1 MRPTAWSILA
11 GCAGVIAILLLA
23 TGGTQAESQPAVL
36 VNDQNTSGGMLIVD
50 AARLPEGGF
59 VAIHGVTTDGRPG
72 TFWGVSGSLG
82 AGYHAEVPVP
92 IDQNITEPTE
102 VSAVLYRDG
111 NGNNVFEGTGS
122 SPKDPRYER
131 SGRSVFD
138 TATVTPTS
146 VAPNSTELSTGAL
159 LGVGA
164 LSAGAGYAAWAAWFR
179 EG

>member
-1 MRPTAWSILA
+1 MRPTVWSIA
-11 GCAGVIAILLLA
+11 AASAAIIAVLLA
-23 TGGTQAESQPAVL
+23 TGGSQAESQPAVL

-59 VAIHGVTTDGRPG
+59 VAIHGVTTEGQPG
-72 TFWGVSGSLG
+72 AFWGVSGSLG

-92 IDQNITEPTE
+92 IDRNVTEPTE
-102 VSAVLYRDG
+102 VSAVLYKDG
-111 NGNNVFEGTGS
+111 NGNHVFEGTGS

-146 VAPNSTELSTGAL
+146 FAGSSSELSTRAL

-164 LSAGAGYAAWAAWFR
+164 LSAGAGYAAWATWFR
-179 EG
+179 ER